1 MKRRWRV
8 SKHNLVFSQKQTFYL
23 PKKLTLPD
31 YVKAL
36 RKELFQTRAY
46 DPTISPYLAYAD
58 SLQATNIS
66 LGLDLFYVIDLVM
79 NDLRFDFSKVNKTFL
94 FLLSPSGHQHL
105 HPRGDLRPEAGLDQ

>member
-1 MKRRWRV
+1 M
-8 SKHNLVFSQKQTFYL
+8 
-23 PKKLTLPD
+23 
-31 YVKAL
+31 KAL

-79 NDLRFDFSKVNKTFL
+79 NDLRFDFSKVNKTL
-94 FLLSPSGHQHL
+94 FLLLSSFPPGHQHL
-105 HPRGDLRPEAGLDQ
+105 HPRGDLCPEAGLDQ